1 MSVVIRQI
9 GGVNGNV
16 VSARVRHKEN
26 EFNALIYGLKSEL
39 TALLNQECLVEMSFE
54 RVVAWR
60 EISEFEDVLSGI
72 KQDETIAGAVTLCGR
87 VHSVMEVES
96 GVEIIDLYLQNGPE
110 FLAIESDELGGS
122 VPAVGSALEVTV
134 YGLCF
139 YPTGI

>member
-1 MSVVIRQI
+1 MSVVIRQL
-9 GGVNGNV
+9 GCADGDA
-16 VSARVRHKEN
+16 VSVRVRHEEN
-26 EFNALIYGLKSEL
+26 EFNALIHGSKSEL
-39 TALLNQECLVEMSFE
+39 TALPNQECIVEMSFE

-60 EISEFEDVLSGI
+60 EIAEFEDAQSCI

-96 GVEIIDLYLQNGPE
+96 GVEIIDLYLQKGPE
-110 FLAIESDELGGS
+110 FLAIKSTELGGS